1 MNGTAAAQAVVE
13 KRQLIALLSHYFGWF
28 VYYVR
33 RQQQVSTRSPLQHSS
48 NALFII
54 IYLTLYMLY
63 QWRLGRWLVWFV
75 GGACSVIRH
84 RFFVSFGILARLR
97 IALITLTMYIYKHT
111 R

>member
-75 GGACSVIRH
+75 GGACSDSSPGFLCHLGFSR
-84 RFFVSFGILARLR
+84 VSAS
-97 IALITLTMYIYKHT
+97 H
-111 R
+111 